1 MRAAACNSGGF
12 FLFRP
17 DILLTII

>member
-17 DILLTII
+17 DILLTIS